1 MSEAGRILLI
11 TNNFPPMVGGSA
23 SVYNNL
29 ALCEPD
35 HISVL
40 APSRNYFTG
49 EDFTDWRQHDRNV
62 PYKVI
67 RLPLLRTLLNR
78 RSDGFT
84 TRWLFRAEDLALRF
98 RIFARVGWEVW
109 FGNVRTICLGEL
121 LASAWMLRVFRLAFG
136 VRTIVYI
143 HGEEI
148 TREDDYDVGHQRAR
162 RALHT
167 ADAIVVV
174 SRFTYAAVEAL
185 IGSAHRNK
193 IHQIENGVDSQLF
206 TPGAK
211 SPALLA
217 RYGLEGQFTFVS
229 VCRIVEKKGIDTAIR
244 AFAEVVSHHPN
255 TRYVIIGDGD
265 FAPTLV
271 ALVIELKL
279 VEKVIFAGRVAAE
292 ELVDHYRLGD
302 VFVMPN
308 RRMPDGDTEG
318 FGLVFLEANSCGI
331 PVIAGCDGGSTDA
344 VTHESNGLVVEGSSV
359 EQVCTAMLRMR
370 ADHALRERLAAGGLA
385 RTERAGWI
393 DKAKALTAL
402 AATPSKPFADELGSW
417 PQIIMVMLSFLI
429 LLIVAL
435 PWLLLLRLQMVL
447 RLR

>member
-98 RIFARVGWEVW
+98 RIFARVGREVW

-174 SRFTYAAVEAL
+174 SRGQIGPEFHGFAALHKKA
-185 IGSAHRNK
+185 GGGT
-193 IHQIENGVDSQLF
+193 GVAECF
-206 TPGAK
+206 FAP
-211 SPALLA
+211 
-217 RYGLEGQFTFVS
+217 F
-229 VCRIVEKKGIDTAIR
+229 
-244 AFAEVVSHHPN
+244 AFAIFRGMVVFHGVVVFIEAAHGESA
-255 TRYVIIGDGD
+255 RQGD
-265 FAPTLV
+265 F
-271 ALVIELKL
+271 K
-279 VEKVIFAGRVAAE
+279 FRGMS
-292 ELVDHYRLGD
+292 DYRGQQ
-302 VFVMPN
+302 F
-308 RRMPDGDTEG
+308 
-318 FGLVFLEANSCGI
+318 
-331 PVIAGCDGGSTDA
+331 
-344 VTHESNGLVVEGSSV
+344 
-359 EQVCTAMLRMR
+359 
-370 ADHALRERLAAGGLA
+370 
-385 RTERAGWI
+385 
-393 DKAKALTAL
+393 
-402 AATPSKPFADELGSW
+402 
-417 PQIIMVMLSFLI
+417 
-429 LLIVAL
+429 
-435 PWLLLLRLQMVL
+435 
-447 RLR
+447 